1 MQNTYQDLITDIQSK
16 SPQISG
22 KLEGGKKFKIKSDFK
37 PAGDQPEAIKKLVA
51 GAKKNDFN
59 QVLLGVT
66 GSGKTFTMAKIIE
79 ETNRPALVLAPNKT
93 LAAQLYGEMKAFF
106 PDNAVEYF
114 VSYYDYYTPEAYV
127 PRSDTYI
134 EKEASIN
141 EQIDRMRHSATRSLL
156 ERDDVLIVASVSC
169 IYGLGSVEAYSKM
182 TLTLQKNYDYN
193 REQIIKSLVA
203 LQYKRNDQNFFRG
216 TFRARGEY
224 LEIFPSHLE
233 DRAWRLSLFGDKL
246 EKIEEFDP
254 LTGDQVR
261 ELNLVKVYANSHY
274 ITPKPT
280 VEQAVI
286 NIRKELELTLK
297 KHRSEN
303 KLLEAQRLEERT
315 KFDLEMIEATGSCAG
330 IENYSRFLSGRKP
343 GEPPPTLFEYFPDNA
358 LIFVDESHVT
368 VPQLNGMFKGDRSRK
383 STLAEYGFRLPSCM
397 DNRPLKFEEWD
408 LMRTQTIFVSA
419 TPGPWELDQTKGKF
433 VDQVIRPTG
442 LIDPLVEI
450 RPAKNQVDDLMHE
463 CKEVVKNNYRV
474 LVTTLTKKMAEDLT
488 EYLHENGVK
497 VRYMHSD
504 IDTLERIE
512 IMRDL
517 RMGVFDV
524 LVGIN
529 LLREGLD
536 IPECALV
543 GILDADKEGFL
554 RSETSLIQTI
564 GRAARNV
571 DGKVILYADKETKSI
586 KKAIKETERRREI
599 QLKYNKKHKIDA
611 KSVKKEIGDILES
624 VYEKDYVKISEGSN
638 IGGNLKKHLKALDKK
653 MKESASN
660 LEFEEAAKIRD
671 EIRKL
676 QSTELEITLN
686 PKIRQYDVK
695 NKVYPKGRST
705 LGMPGTRVTKKRDKK
720 WKHAR

>member
-1 MQNTYQDLITDIQSK
+1 MSNTYQEKFTELETSATLQK
-16 SPQISG
+16 R
-22 KLEGGKKFKIKSDFK
+22 KLEGGKKFQIKSNFQ
-37 PAGDQPEAIKKLVA
+37 PSGDQPEAIKKILKNLKE
-51 GAKKNDFN
+51 KKQE

-66 GSGKTFTMAKIIE
+66 GSGKTFTMAKVIE
-79 ETNRPALVLAPNKT
+79 SSNRPSLILAPNKT
-93 LAAQLYGEMKAFF
+93 LAAQLYGEMKSFF

-156 ERDDVLIVASVSC
+156 ERDDVIIVASVSC

-182 TLTLQKNYDYN
+182 TITLKKNYEYDRDN
-193 REQIIKSLVA
+193 LIKA
-203 LQYKRNDQNFFRG
+203 FINLQYKRNDQNFFRG
-216 TFRARGEY
+216 TFRVRGEN
-224 LEIFPSHLE
+224 LEIWPSHLE
-233 DRAWRLSLFGDKL
+233 DRAWRISFNFNKL

-254 LTGDQVR
+254 LTGDR
-261 ELNLVKVYANSHY
+261 SKDYSIIKIYANSHY

-280 VEQAVI
+280 IDQAI
-286 NIRKELELTLK
+286 KEIKKELEITLE
-297 KHRSEN
+297 KHTTNN
-303 KLLEAQRLEERT
+303 KLLEAQRLRERT
-315 KFDLEMIEATGSCAG
+315 KFDIEMIEATGTCAG

-343 GEPPPTLFEYFPDNA
+343 GEPPPTLFEYFPDNTI
-358 LIFVDESHVT
+358 IFVDESHVT
-368 VPQLNGMFKGDRSRK
+368 VPQLNGMYKGDRTRK
-383 STLAEYGFRLPSCM
+383 STLSEYGFRLPSCM

-408 LMRTQTIFVSA
+408 MMRTQTIFVSA
-419 TPGPWELDQTKGKF
+419 TPGPWELEQTKGKF
-433 VDQVIRPTG
+433 IDQVIRPTG
-442 LIDPLVEI
+442 LIDPPVEI
-450 RPAKNQVDDLMHE
+450 KPAKNQVDDLMHE
-463 CKEVVKNNYRV
+463 CKKTIEKNHRV

-488 EYLHENGVK
+488 EYLHENGIK
-497 VRYMHSD
+497 VRYLHSD

-517 RMGVFDV
+517 RLGVFDV

-564 GRAARNV
+564 GRAARNL

-586 KKAIKETERRREI
+586 KKAIKETDRRRSI
-599 QLKYNKKHKIDA
+599 QLEYNKKNKISA
-611 KSVKKEIGDILES
+611 STVKKEIADVLES
-624 VYEKDYVKISEGSN
+624 VYEKDYVKVGTGEN
-638 IGGNLKKHLKALDKK
+638 IGGNLKKHLKALNKN
-653 MKESASN
+653 MKEAATN

-676 QSTELEITLN
+676 ESTELEITLN
-686 PKIRQYDVK
+686 PKVKQYSLN
-695 NKVYPKGRST
+695 NKIYPKGRST
-705 LGMPGTRVTKKRDKK
+705 MGMPGTRAQKGKKK
-720 WKHAR
+720 WKQIK

>member
-1 MQNTYQDLITDIQSK
+1 MENTYQDLITEIQSK
-16 SPQISG
+16 NPKISG

-37 PAGDQPEAIKKLVA
+37 PAGDQPEAIKKLVQSA
-51 GAKKNDFN
+51 NKGEFN

-66 GSGKTFTMAKIIE
+66 GSGKTFTMAKVIE
-79 ETNRPALVLAPNKT
+79 ATNRPALILAPNKT
-93 LAAQLYGEMKAFF
+93 LAAQLYGEMKSFF

-203 LQYKRNDQNFFRG
+203 LQYKRNDQNFYRG

-224 LEIFPSHLE
+224 LEVFPSHLE

-261 ELNLVKVYANSHY
+261 ELNLIKIYANSHY

-280 VEQAVI
+280 VEQAII
-286 NIRKELELTLK
+286 NIKKELEVTLK
-297 KHRSEN
+297 KHKAEN

-343 GEPPPTLFEYFPDNA
+343 GEPPPTLFEYFPDNT
-358 LIFVDESHVT
+358 LVFVDECHVT

-408 LMRTQTIFVSA
+408 MMRTQTVFVSA
-419 TPGPWELDQTKGKF
+419 TPGPWELEQTKGKF
-433 VDQVIRPTG
+433 IDQVIRPTG
-442 LIDPLVEI
+442 LIDPNVEI

-463 CKEVVKNNYRV
+463 CKKVVEKNFRV

-488 EYLHENGVK
+488 EYLHENGIK
-497 VRYMHSD
+497 VRYLHSD

-571 DGKVILYADKETKSI
+571 EGKVILYADKETKSI
-586 KKAIKETERRREI
+586 KKAIKETDRRRQI
-599 QLKYNKKHKIDA
+599 QLNYNKKNNIDA
-611 KSVKKEIGDILES
+611 KTVKKEISDILES
-624 VYEKDYVKISEGSN
+624 VYEKDYVKVSEGSN
-638 IGGNLKKHLKALDKK
+638 IGGNLKKHLKALNKK
-653 MKESASN
+653 MKDSASN

-676 QSTELEITLN
+676 ESTELEITLN

-695 NKVYPKGRST
+695 NKLYPKGRST
-705 LGMPGTRVTKKRDKK
+705 MGMPGTRAQKGKKK
-720 WKHAR
+720 WKQIK